1 MGPGRF
7 LILIFAAGSIY
18 CSREALE
25 IIPSNGNVELGQKAY
40 FLCKVRKGG
49 EATLTWI
56 DPEDIEI
63 DENSELYKE
72 MRVDELSKGLE
83 MTLSDPQKGGVFTCK
98 GDFETGGT
106 ATAQIRISVI
116 QKPTFVTK
124 IEPVKDVHEGT
135 SVDLNCKAS
144 GIPPPTVRWIS
155 GNQDLSTTEDGR
167 ITVEHGILVIKE
179 TRPTDAGVYTC
190 EARIE
195 ERNEVVSINVSLN
208 VKFTPRIEI
217 PTDESFVTQI
227 GNPTQFN
234 FTILAN
240 PSPVVSISWKG
251 KVFEDADIKKMAGSQ
266 DKYMYSFEVRHDT
279 HWDGMGYVFE
289 ILDKGLGTGS
299 ILAIVLAILLVILLV
314 VDASCYYKRRRGL
327 LMFCRNNILD
337 KKSSR
342 TSAENNG
349 KMLSKS
355 GKSTVVNVSGIEA

>member
-1 MGPGRF
+1 MP
-7 LILIFAAGSIY
+7 
-18 CSREALE
+18 
-25 IIPSNGNVELGQKAY
+25 
-40 FLCKVRKGG
+40 
-49 EATLTWI
+49 
-56 DPEDIEI
+56 
-63 DENSELYKE
+63 
-72 MRVDELSKGLE
+72 VDELSKGLE
-83 MTLSDPQKGGVFTCK
+83 MTLSDTQKAGIFTCK
-98 GDFETGGT
+98 GEFETGGT
-106 ATAQIRISVI
+106 ATAQIRINVI

-135 SVDLNCKAS
+135 SVSLNCQAA
-144 GIPPPTVRWIS
+144 GIPPPTVRWIFE
-155 GNQDLSTTEDGR
+155 NQDLSTIEDGR
-167 ITVEHGILVIKE
+167 IAVEHGILAIKE

-195 ERNEVVSINVSLN
+195 ERNEVVSVNVSLN
-208 VKFTPRIEI
+208 VKFTPRIEL
-217 PTDESFVTQI
+217 PTDQSFVTQI
-227 GNPTQFN
+227 GNPTQLN

-251 KVFEDADIKKMAGSQ
+251 KVFEDADIKKMAESQ
-266 DKYMYSFEVRHDT
+266 DRYLYFFEFTPASQEDISELFITAANELGSTEKTVALQ
-279 HWDGMGYVFE
+279 E
-289 ILDKGLGTGS
+289 EKGLGTGS

-327 LMFCRNNILD
+327 LMYCRNNILD